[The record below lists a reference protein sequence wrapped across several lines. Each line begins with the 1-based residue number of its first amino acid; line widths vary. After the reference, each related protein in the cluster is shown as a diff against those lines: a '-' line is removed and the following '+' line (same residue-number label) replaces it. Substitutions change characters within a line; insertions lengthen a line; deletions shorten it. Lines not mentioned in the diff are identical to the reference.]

1 MDLLELCE
9 FYMVAPRSAV
19 GITSPTLQN
28 LSPNC
33 IAFHAA
39 TPFESTHRYRATVR
53 GRDS

>member
-9 FYMVAPRSAV
+9 FYMFAPRSAV

-33 IAFHAA
+33 IASIPPQTSNA
-39 TPFESTHRYRATVR
+39 TKIHEI
-53 GRDS
+53 